1 MPFLTS
7 EATGLCIALE
17 LAGANTTQST
27 PLVTRSS
34 KILFCSSTLSA
45 LAGEYGRIFT
55 PIFCPAFAAA
65 IRWDSHTGTACDFTT
80 IAMLY
85 FLSAFTSGLKLQ
97 TGLSGFEPFIVTFL
111 GLASVGEPERAW
123 LAANHVTIVKAITSG
138 TSLFVIVVSSNEFL
152 PTRTVRPT
160 VNTLQQHLLSQRWI
174 MASGSLPKAL
184 IGKHGTDNQE
194 SHYEGLPDSRNRQD
208 IHPIMDDSH
217 DQRRHERPNEVAL
230 TPSQTRPAHDDDS
243 HHW

>member
-7 EATGLCIALE
+7 EATGLCIAFE
-17 LAGANTTQST
+17 LAGARTTQST

-34 KILFCSSTLSA
+34 RILFCSSTLSA

-85 FLSAFTSGLKLQ
+85 FLSAFTSGLKFQ
-97 TGLSGFEPFIVTFL
+97 TGLSGFEPFIVIFF
-111 GLASVGEPERAW
+111 GLASVGAPERAW
-123 LAANHVTIVKAITSG
+123 PAANHVTIVKTITIG
-138 TSLFVIVVSSNEFL
+138 TTLFVIVVSSKCIL
-152 PTRTVRPT
+152 PKRTVRLT
-160 VNTLQQHLLSQRWI
+160 ANTLQQHLLSQRWI
-174 MASGSLPKAL
+174 TASGSLPKAL

-194 SHYEGLPDSRNRQD
+194 SHHERLPDGRNRQD
-208 IHPIMDDSH
+208 
-217 DQRRHERPNEVAL
+217 
-230 TPSQTRPAHDDDS
+230 
-243 HHW
+243 